1 MLDKFKGYLFLTCG
15 FILAGTSVISA
26 RLLSGSLGI
35 FTTTAVSLFFAVL
48 VLLPLCLR
56 KISSTVHAMS
66 PRDWIY
72 TALQALFGIFLFRLL
87 LLQGLL
93 RTSTA
98 EASVLTGASPAIT
111 AILAWLCL
119 KEPVRAKNIA
129 GIISTV
135 AGIALIQGLLTHSF
149 TPAHLLGNLLV
160 LGAAACESTFNILSR
175 RSVVKKSVQRS
186 FDPIVQTTLVVTF
199 ALLFCLLPALF
210 EQPARALSALSLTGW
225 LALIWYGWL
234 GTALAFIF
242 WYAGIKRCP
251 AQIAAAFSGLM
262 PLTSMVLAA
271 AALGEPAG
279 WHQWAGAALVILGIV
294 LIGIQ
299 ARPRIRSISTAPRP
313 LSAAK
318 PRS

>member
-1 MLDKFKGYLFLTCG
+1 MFKEWREILEQLKGYLFLTCG

-26 RLLSGSLGI
+26 RLVSGSLGA
-35 FTTTAVSLFFAVL
+35 FTTTAVSLFFALL

-56 KISSTVHAMS
+56 RIASTVSAMS
-66 PRDWIY
+66 PRDWIR
-72 TALQALFGIFLFRLL
+72 TALQALFGIFVFRLL
-87 LLQGLL
+87 LLMGLL

-111 AILAWLCL
+111 TILAWLCL

-149 TPAHLLGNLLV
+149 TSVHLIGNLLV
-160 LGAAACESTFNILSR
+160 LGAAASESTFNTLSR
-175 RSVVKKSVQRS
+175 RSVVRANVHKA
-186 FDPIVQTTLVVTF
+186 FDPIVQTTLVVMF
-199 ALLFCLLPALF
+199 ALIFCLLPALF
-210 EQPARALSALSLTGW
+210 EQPIKALCALSPTGW
-225 LALIWYGWL
+225 LALLWYGWL

-262 PLTSMVLAA
+262 PLTSMVLAV

-279 WHQWAGAALVILGIV
+279 WHQWAGAGLVILGIV
-294 LIGIQ
+294 MIGVNLKTRYS
-299 ARPRIRSISTAPRP
+299 ASTVTSS
-313 LSAAK
+313 L
-318 PRS
+318 

>member
-1 MLDKFKGYLFLTCG
+1 MEQLKGYLFLTCG

-26 RLLSGSLGI
+26 RLVSGSLGA
-35 FTTTAVSLFFAVL
+35 FTTTAVSLFFALL

-56 KISSTVHAMS
+56 RIASTVRDMS
-66 PRDWIY
+66 PRDWIR
-72 TALQALFGIFLFRLL
+72 TALQALFGIFVFRLL
-87 LLQGLL
+87 LLMGLL

-111 AILAWLCL
+111 TILAWLCL

-149 TPAHLLGNLLV
+149 TSVHLIGNLLV
-160 LGAAACESTFNILSR
+160 LGAAASESTFNTLSR
-175 RSVVKKSVQRS
+175 RSVVRANVHKA
-186 FDPIVQTTLVVTF
+186 FDPIVQTTLVVMF
-199 ALLFCLLPALF
+199 ALIFCLLPALF
-210 EQPARALSALSLTGW
+210 EQPIKALCALSQTGW
-225 LALIWYGWL
+225 LALLWYGWL

-262 PLTSMVLAA
+262 PLTSMVLAV

-279 WHQWAGAALVILGIV
+279 WHQWAGAGLVILGIV
-294 LIGIQ
+294 MIGINTKP
-299 ARPRIRSISTAPRP
+299 ATLASIVSSP
-313 LSAAK
+313 
-318 PRS
+318 

>member
-1 MLDKFKGYLFLTCG
+1 MEQLKGYLFLTCG

-26 RLLSGSLGI
+26 RLVSGSLGA
-35 FTTTAVSLFFAVL
+35 FTTTAVSLFFALL

-56 KISSTVHAMS
+56 RIASTVSAMS
-66 PRDWIY
+66 PRDWIR
-72 TALQALFGIFLFRLL
+72 TALQALFGIFVFRLL
-87 LLQGLL
+87 LLMGLL

-111 AILAWLCL
+111 TILAWLCL

-149 TPAHLLGNLLV
+149 TSVHLIGNLLV
-160 LGAAACESTFNILSR
+160 LGAAASESTFNTLSR
-175 RSVVKKSVQRS
+175 RSVVRANVHKA
-186 FDPIVQTTLVVTF
+186 FDPIVQTTLVVMF
-199 ALLFCLLPALF
+199 ALIFCLLPALF
-210 EQPARALSALSLTGW
+210 EQPIKALCALSPTGW
-225 LALIWYGWL
+225 LALLWYGWL

-262 PLTSMVLAA
+262 PLTSMVLAV

-279 WHQWAGAALVILGIV
+279 WHQWAGAGLVILGIV
-294 LIGIQ
+294 MIGVNLKTRYS
-299 ARPRIRSISTAPRP
+299 ASTVTSS
-313 LSAAK
+313 L
-318 PRS
+318 